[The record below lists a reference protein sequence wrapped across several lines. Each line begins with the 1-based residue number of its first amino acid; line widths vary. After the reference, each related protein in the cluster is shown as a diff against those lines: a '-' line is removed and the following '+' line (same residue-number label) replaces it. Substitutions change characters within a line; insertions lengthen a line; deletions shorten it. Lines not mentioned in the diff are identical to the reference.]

1 MRTRQ
6 ALIAATLAILVI
18 ATIWTVDRLTAPD
31 DFRFSFVYMFPL
43 AAAAWWS
50 SRRGSLLCA
59 TIAAIAVVSNDL
71 TLRPSP
77 TLLANLW
84 NEFTR
89 TVTLFAMAMLITS
102 FRESSERLR
111 SHSEHAFRLATTDS
125 LTGLYNRRY
134 LDEQLVHIHATAART
149 HRPYT
154 LLAIDLD
161 GIKRINDSF
170 GHAAGDDAIRSFA
183 DELRAS
189 IRAGDLAV
197 RTGGDEF
204 MVVLPEAETP
214 DALAL
219 AQRLRQRL
227 RDNPDIRHAPGM
239 SAGVVTWR
247 LYAKVEELLADV
259 DRLVYES
266 KRAGGDRVSA
276 AGVVHGG

>member
-1 MRTRQ
+1 MGTRQ
-6 ALIAATLAILVI
+6 SLTAAALAVLTI
-18 ATIWTVDRLTAPD
+18 ATIWFVDRLSAPD

-43 AAAAWWS
+43 AGAAWWS
-50 SRRGSLLCA
+50 SRRGALFCA
-59 TIAAIAVVSNDL
+59 TIAAVALVSNDL

-77 TLLANLW
+77 TLLASLW

-89 TVTLFAMAMLITS
+89 VVTIFALALLIVS
-102 FRESSERLR
+102 FRASSERLR
-111 SHSEHAFRLATTDS
+111 SHTEAAFRLATTDA

-134 LDEQLVHIHATAART
+134 LDEQLAQIHATAARS

-161 GIKRINDSF
+161 GTKRINDSF
-170 GHAAGDDAIRSFA
+170 GHSAGDHAIRAFA
-183 DELRAS
+183 DDLRAS

-204 MVVLPEAETP
+204 MVVLAEAEMA

-219 AQRLRQRL
+219 AQRLRLRL
-227 RDNPDIRHAPGM
+227 RDNTDLHRVPSA
-239 SAGVVTWR
+239 SAGVVTWQ
-247 LYAKVEELLADV
+247 LYAKVEDLLAEA

-276 AGVVHGG
+276 GGMIHGG